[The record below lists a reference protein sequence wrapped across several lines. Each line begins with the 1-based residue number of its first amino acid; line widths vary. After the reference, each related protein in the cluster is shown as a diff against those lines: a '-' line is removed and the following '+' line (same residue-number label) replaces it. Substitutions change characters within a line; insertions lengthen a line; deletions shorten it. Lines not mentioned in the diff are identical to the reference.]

1 MKLRKRIA
9 IFGGSFNP
17 VHVGHIALAR
27 SVVQQHL
34 ADEVW
39 LLVSPQ
45 NPLKQQMGLL
55 SEQQRLNLVRK
66 ALEHEHGV
74 EVSDFEFHLPR
85 PSYTWNTLQALSAAY
100 PDVEFSLLI
109 GADNWLLFNRWAH
122 PDDILANYRL
132 LVYPREEC
140 VVNEASLP
148 IGVSLIEA
156 PLFPLSSTDIRNL
169 VREGK
174 SIHGFVP
181 AVIEQDVQRL
191 YAVDTL

>member
-1 MKLRKRIA
+1 MKLRKCIA

-55 SEQQRLNLVRK
+55 PEQQRLNLVRK
-66 ALEHEHGV
+66 ALEHEYGV

-132 LVYPREEC
+132 LVYPREGC